1 MKAQVPSTSY
11 SKIPRYTRFNT
22 LFPGE
27 TFIAYL
33 PTYLDPSPRLF
44 VEVEI
49 WYDWHTVHIGCSPG
63 YIS

>member
-27 TFIAYL
+27 TFVAYL
-33 PTYLDPSPRLF
+33 HVPEQESVLLYMYVPLS
-44 VEVEI
+44 
-49 WYDWHTVHIGCSPG
+49 
-63 YIS
+63 

>member
-27 TFIAYL
+27 TFIAY
-33 PTYLDPSPRLF
+33 PHTYLSKSQSYLTYMYLLA
-44 VEVEI
+44 EI
-49 WYDWHTVHIGCSPG
+49 
-63 YIS
+63 